1 MLVDMKKIMLLVM
14 SILLLTGCK
23 RDDNKLIL
31 ATEAGFAPYEYYQDG
46 EIVGVDIDIAREIA
60 ASLGKEL
67 VIKDVSFDFI
77 INEIKSGKSDIGAA
91 GMSITK
97 ERLEEVDFSVEY
109 AVSNQVVIVPMDSKI
124 TSIDQISNQRIAVQL
139 GTVADSYVNENY
151 KDATVIR
158 QKKYL
163 SMVEDLKAGKVDL
176 IIMDLLPASEIVKS
190 NDGLK
195 ILDEYLF
202 TDKYGMAIKKGNKE
216 LLDKVNDVLTRLM
229 SEGKIEEYT
238 IKHTQ

>member
-1 MLVDMKKIMLLVM
+1 MKKIMLLVM

-60 ASLGKEL
+60 LSLGKEL

-176 IIMDLLPASEIVKS
+176 IIMDELPGKKIVE
-190 NDGLK
+190 NNENLI
-195 ILDEYLF
+195 ILDGFVFEDNY
-202 TDKYGMAIKKGNKE
+202 AIAVKKGNA
-216 LLDKVNDVLTRLM
+216 LLLNKINEVIDNLKN
-229 SEGKIEEYT
+229 SGKIDEY
-238 IKHTQ
+238 ILEYSK

>member
-1 MLVDMKKIMLLVM
+1 M

-60 ASLGKEL
+60 NAMGKEL

-109 AVSNQVVIVPMDSKI
+109 AVSNQVVIVSENSKI
-124 TSIDQISNQRIAVQL
+124 TNINQISNQKIAVQL
-139 GTVADSYVNENY
+139 GTVADSYVDENY
-151 KDATVIR
+151 EDAIVIR

-163 SMVEDLKAGKVDL
+163 SMVEDLKAGKGIEVT
-176 IIMDLLPASEIVKS
+176 
-190 NDGLK
+190 
-195 ILDEYLF
+195 LDEL
-202 TDKYGMAIKKGNKE
+202 
-216 LLDKVNDVLTRLM
+216 
-229 SEGKIEEYT
+229 
-238 IKHTQ
+238 

>member
-1 MLVDMKKIMLLVM
+1 MKKFMLLVM

-60 ASLGKEL
+60 VSLGKEL

-139 GTVADSYVNENY
+139 GTVADSYVNKNY

-190 NDGLK
+190 NDGLR

>member
-1 MLVDMKKIMLLVM
+1 MKKIMLLVM

-23 RDDNKLIL
+23 REDNKLIL

-109 AVSNQVVIVPMDSKI
+109 AVSNQVVIVPMDSRI

-139 GTVADSYVNENY
+139 GTVADSYVNKNY

-190 NDGLK
+190 NDGLR

>member
-1 MLVDMKKIMLLVM
+1 MKKFMLLVM

-109 AVSNQVVIVPMDSKI
+109 AVSNQVVIVPMDSRI
-124 TSIDQISNQRIAVQL
+124 TSIDQISNHRIAVQL

-151 KDATVIR
+151 KDAAVIR

-190 NDGLK
+190 NDGLR

>member
-1 MLVDMKKIMLLVM
+1 MKKIMLLVM

-124 TSIDQISNQRIAVQL
+124 TSIDQISNQKIAVQL

-163 SMVEDLKAGKVDL
+163 SMVEDLKAVKVDL

>member
-1 MLVDMKKIMLLVM
+1 MKKFMLLVM

-109 AVSNQVVIVPMDSKI
+109 AVSNQVVIVPMDSRI

-229 SEGKIEEYT
+229 SEEKIEEYT

>member
-1 MLVDMKKIMLLVM
+1 MKKFMLLVM

-60 ASLGKEL
+60 TSLGKEL

-139 GTVADSYVNENY
+139 GTVADSYVNKNY

>member
-1 MLVDMKKIMLLVM
+1 MKKFMLLVM

-60 ASLGKEL
+60 LSLGKEL

-109 AVSNQVVIVPMDSKI
+109 AVSNQVVIVPMDSRI
-124 TSIDQISNQRIAVQL
+124 TSIDQISNHRIAVQL

-176 IIMDLLPASEIVKS
+176 IIMDLLPANEIIKS
-190 NDGLK
+190 NEGLK

>member
-1 MLVDMKKIMLLVM
+1 MKKIMLLVM

-46 EIVGVDIDIAREIA
+46 EIVGVDIDIAHEIA
-60 ASLGKEL
+60 LSLGKEL

-109 AVSNQVVIVPMDSKI
+109 AVSNQVVIVPMGSKI

>member
-1 MLVDMKKIMLLVM
+1 MKKIMLLVM

-23 RDDNKLIL
+23 SDDNKLIL

-60 ASLGKEL
+60 TSLGKEL

-238 IKHTQ
+238 IKHMQ

>member
-1 MLVDMKKIMLLVM
+1 MKKIMLLVM

-23 RDDNKLIL
+23 SDDNKLIL

-77 INEIKSGKSDIGAA
+77 INEIKSEKSDIGAA

-238 IKHTQ
+238 IKHMQ

>member
-1 MLVDMKKIMLLVM
+1 M

-109 AVSNQVVIVPMDSKI
+109 AISNQVVIVSANSKI
-124 TSIDQISNQRIAVQL
+124 TNINQISNQRIAVQL

>member
-1 MLVDMKKIMLLVM
+1 MKKFMLLVM

-109 AVSNQVVIVPMDSKI
+109 AVSNQVVIVPMNSKI

>member
-1 MLVDMKKIMLLVM
+1 MKKFMLLVM

-31 ATEAGFAPYEYYQDG
+31 ATEAGFAPYEYYRDG

-176 IIMDLLPASEIVKS
+176 IIMDLLPANEIVKS

>member
-1 MLVDMKKIMLLVM
+1 MKKIMLLVM

-163 SMVEDLKAGKVDL
+163 SMAEDLKAGKVDL
-176 IIMDLLPASEIVKS
+176 IIMDLLPANEIVKS

>member
-1 MLVDMKKIMLLVM
+1 MKKFMLLVM

>member
-1 MLVDMKKIMLLVM
+1 MKKFMLLVL

>member
-1 MLVDMKKIMLLVM
+1 MKKFMLLVM

-60 ASLGKEL
+60 LSLGKEL

-109 AVSNQVVIVPMDSKI
+109 AVSNQVVIVPMDSRI